1 MGVVNIWVG
10 TFLFLVLRLQNTEA
24 KKESIMEML
33 EKRTQYSQFTNLLKT
48 NEGLHNA
55 YLDNYVTV
63 FAPSNDAMNAFKGL
77 KDENFILNHMASVYP
92 KPALQR
98 TEVSSSI
105 SQDDMGERMTSLMQ
119 GHPPIWVRMITS
131 NLYVNQARVVFT
143 YELESSSGKKQF
155 LYLIDSVLEPLVPK
169 DEKVEDYVDIKAGD
183 LLTKSENYRIGD
195 FSIKKFAER
204 LEALGIGN
212 FSELNNYGKF
222 TFFLPIDSAFENLRV
237 GIIDAMVVRAHMVPD
252 FLMFTKPQ
260 KRRVESKPTIQY
272 NSSRGSS
279 NLRVMAKVFVKDNVP
294 MVQSQTVVGTKEHK
308 RGTVEAKIVK
318 ANIPVQNGIVHL
330 IDKPLVIMASSLYE
344 HLCKEKTGKH
354 NMRFRDFA
362 MYLQKTPQLCERM
375 TINKTS
381 DATVLV
387 PTNEAFKFLTA
398 SEMDGKISANA
409 ERILGLH
416 FIDHPPA
423 ILSDDVRVTR
433 PQDDSGMFS
442 VPAVFPDN
450 SEERVWFWNK
460 DGRLHI
466 DGGGVEAEVVEA
478 NVGASN
484 GVIHSINR
492 VLGIPRDTIYDKLAM
507 DPMMSKTFD
516 LGKQEHFNDQL
527 KGEDTQFTFLVPTD
541 QAWDQIKNDF
551 ATAYKVLFMGDF
563 FYQVHHI
570 LERHLKVGA
579 KLSLNELVKASQEGK
594 GFEVMR
600 GSPLQLST
608 QEENGEIVTTVSYDG
623 IVARVVRANIEC
635 TNGYIHLIDK
645 VVMKRRDVTLGGGG
659 TVLPSIIAIVATWT
673 VSSLLR

>member
-1 MGVVNIWVG
+1 MSVSNIMAG
-10 TFLFLVLRLQNTEA
+10 MFMFLFISLQETA
-24 KKESIMEML
+24 AESIMEML

-48 NEGLHNA
+48 NDGLHNA

-63 FAPSNDAMNAFKGL
+63 FAPSNDAMDSFSGL
-77 KDENFILNHMASVYP
+77 KDENFILNHM
-92 KPALQR
+92 
-98 TEVSSSI
+98 VSSTI
-105 SQDDMGERMTSLMQ
+105 SQEDMGERLTSLMQ

-143 YELESSSGKKQF
+143 FPQESSSGKKQF

-169 DEKVEDYVDIKAGD
+169 DEKVEDFVDIKAGD
-183 LLTKSENYRIGD
+183 LLTKSDNYRIDD
-195 FSIKKFAER
+195 FSIKKFADR
-204 LEALGIGN
+204 LEALGMGN
-212 FSELNNYGKF
+212 FSEFSSYGKF

-237 GIIDAMVVRAHMVPD
+237 GTIDAEVVRAHIVPD
-252 FLMFTKPQ
+252 TLMFTKPQ
-260 KRRVESKPTIQY
+260 KRRVESKPTLQY

-279 NLRVMAKVFVKDNVP
+279 NLRVMAKVFIKDNEP
-294 MVQSQTVVGTKEHK
+294 MVESQTVVGTKQHK
-308 RGTVEAKIVK
+308 RGTVDAKIVK

-330 IDKPLVIMASSLYE
+330 IDKPLVIMASSLWE
-344 HLCKEKTGKH
+344 HLCKEKTGQH

-362 MYLQKTPQLCERM
+362 NYLQKSPELCERIK
-375 TINKTS
+375 TTS

-387 PTNEAFKFLTA
+387 PTNEAFKFLTS
-398 SEMDGKISANA
+398 SEMDAKISADA

-442 VPAVFPDN
+442 VPAVFPEE
-450 SEERVWFWNK
+450 SEERVWFWSQ
-460 DGRLHI
+460 DGKLHI
-466 DGGGVEAEVVEA
+466 DGGGIEAEVVEA

-484 GVIHSINR
+484 GVIHSINK
-492 VLGIPRDTIYDKLAM
+492 VLGVPRDTIYDKLAM
-507 DPMMSKTFD
+507 DPMMRKTFD

-527 KGEDTQFTFLVPTD
+527 KDEEIQFTFLVPTD
-541 QAWDQIKNDF
+541 KAWEQIKKDF

-579 KLSLNELVKASQEGK
+579 KLSLNDLVNASQEGK
-594 GFEVMR
+594 GFEVFR
-600 GSPLQLST
+600 GSPLQLTT
-608 QEENGEIVTTVSYDG
+608 QEENGEMVTTVSYDG

-659 TVLPSIIAIVATWT
+659 GTVLPSIIAIVATWT

>member
-1 MGVVNIWVG
+1 MSVSNIMAG
-10 TFLFLVLRLQNTEA
+10 MFMFLFISLQETA
-24 KKESIMEML
+24 AESIMEML

-48 NEGLHNA
+48 NDGLHNA

-63 FAPSNDAMNAFKGL
+63 FAPSNDAMDSFSGL

-92 KPALQR
+92 KLELQR
-98 TEVSSSI
+98 TEVSSTI
-105 SQDDMGERMTSLMQ
+105 SQEDMGERLTSLMQ

-143 YELESSSGKKQF
+143 FPQESSSGKKQF

-169 DEKVEDYVDIKAGD
+169 DEKVEDFVDIKAGD
-183 LLTKSENYRIGD
+183 LLTKSDNYRIDD
-195 FSIKKFAER
+195 FSIKKFADR
-204 LEALGIGN
+204 LEALGMGN
-212 FSELNNYGKF
+212 FSEFSSYGKF

-237 GIIDAMVVRAHMVPD
+237 GTIDAEVVRAHIVPD
-252 FLMFTKPQ
+252 TLMFTKPQ
-260 KRRVESKPTIQY
+260 KRRVESKPTLQY

-279 NLRVMAKVFVKDNVP
+279 NLRVMAKVFIKDNEP
-294 MVQSQTVVGTKEHK
+294 MVESQTVVGTKQHK
-308 RGTVEAKIVK
+308 RGTVDAKIVK

-330 IDKPLVIMASSLYE
+330 IDKPLVIMASSLWE
-344 HLCKEKTGKH
+344 HLCKEKTGQH

-362 MYLQKTPQLCERM
+362 NYLQKSPELCERIK
-375 TINKTS
+375 TTS

-387 PTNEAFKFLTA
+387 PTNEAFKFLTS
-398 SEMDGKISANA
+398 SEMDAKISADA

-442 VPAVFPDN
+442 VPAVFPEE
-450 SEERVWFWNK
+450 SEERVWFWSQ
-460 DGRLHI
+460 DGKLHI
-466 DGGGVEAEVVEA
+466 DGGGIEAEVVEA

-484 GVIHSINR
+484 GVIHSINK
-492 VLGIPRDTIYDKLAM
+492 VLGVPRDTIYDKLAM
-507 DPMMSKTFD
+507 DPMMRKTFD

-527 KGEDTQFTFLVPTD
+527 KDEEIQFTFLVPTD
-541 QAWDQIKNDF
+541 KAWEQIKKDF

-579 KLSLNELVKASQEGK
+579 KLSLNDLVNASQEGK
-594 GFEVMR
+594 GFEVFR
-600 GSPLQLST
+600 GSPLQLTT
-608 QEENGEIVTTVSYDG
+608 QEENGEMVTTVSYDG

-659 TVLPSIIAIVATWT
+659 GTVLPSIIAIVATWT

>member
-1 MGVVNIWVG
+1 
-10 TFLFLVLRLQNTEA
+10 
-24 KKESIMEML
+24 
-33 EKRTQYSQFTNLLKT
+33 
-48 NEGLHNA
+48 
-55 YLDNYVTV
+55 
-63 FAPSNDAMNAFKGL
+63 
-77 KDENFILNHMASVYP
+77 
-92 KPALQR
+92 
-98 TEVSSSI
+98 VSSTI
-105 SQDDMGERMTSLMQ
+105 SQEDMGERLTSLMQ

-143 YELESSSGKKQF
+143 FPQESSSGKKQF

-169 DEKVEDYVDIKAGD
+169 DEKVEDFVDIKAGD
-183 LLTKSENYRIGD
+183 LLTKSDNYRIDD
-195 FSIKKFAER
+195 FSIKKFADR
-204 LEALGIGN
+204 LEALGMGN
-212 FSELNNYGKF
+212 FSEFSSYGKF

-237 GIIDAMVVRAHMVPD
+237 GTIDAEVVRAHIVPD
-252 FLMFTKPQ
+252 TLMFTKPQ
-260 KRRVESKPTIQY
+260 KRRVESKPTLQY

-279 NLRVMAKVFVKDNVP
+279 NLRVMAKVFIKDNEP
-294 MVQSQTVVGTKEHK
+294 MVESQTVVGTKQHK
-308 RGTVEAKIVK
+308 RGTVDAKIVK

-330 IDKPLVIMASSLYE
+330 IDKPLVIMASSLWE
-344 HLCKEKTGKH
+344 HLCKEKTGQH

-362 MYLQKTPQLCERM
+362 NYLQKSPELCERIK
-375 TINKTS
+375 TTS

-387 PTNEAFKFLTA
+387 PTNEAFKFLTS
-398 SEMDGKISANA
+398 SEMDAKISGDA

-442 VPAVFPDN
+442 VPAVFPEE
-450 SEERVWFWNK
+450 SEERIWFWSQ
-460 DGRLHI
+460 DGKLHI
-466 DGGGVEAEVVEA
+466 DGGGIEAEVVEA

-492 VLGIPRDTIYDKLAM
+492 VLGVPRDTIYDKLAM
-507 DPMMSKTFD
+507 DPMMRKTFD

-527 KGEDTQFTFLVPTD
+527 KDEEIQFTFLVPTD
-541 QAWDQIKNDF
+541 KAWEQIKKDF

-579 KLSLNELVKASQEGK
+579 KLSLNDLVNASQEGK
-594 GFEVMR
+594 GFEVFR
-600 GSPLQLST
+600 GSPLQLTT
-608 QEENGEIVTTVSYDG
+608 QEENGEMVTTVSYDG

-659 TVLPSIIAIVATWT
+659 GTVLPSIIAIVATWT